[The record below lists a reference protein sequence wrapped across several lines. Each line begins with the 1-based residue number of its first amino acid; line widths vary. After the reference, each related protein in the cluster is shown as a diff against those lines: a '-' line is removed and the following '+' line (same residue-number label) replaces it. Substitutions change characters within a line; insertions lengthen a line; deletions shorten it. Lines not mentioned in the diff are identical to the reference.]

1 MKEKQGES
9 AMDQDS
15 NELEAL
21 AKNGGGSMPDL
32 SGMNA
37 LERDRIQAEEQARLQ
52 REAVEAERLRV
63 EKAAIDKVEAAK
75 ESARMKDALGL
86 AGGVAALAIG
96 ATVAAKALE
105 AAPAVVAIKLIDD
118 FAQRLS
124 ARRESAVP
132 EVSTSL
138 GLKAKGQP

>member
-1 MKEKQGES
+1 ME
-9 AMDQDS
+9 QDS
-15 NELEAL
+15 SDLEAL

-37 LERDRIQAEEQARLQ
+37 AERDRIQAEEQARLQ

-63 EKAAIDKVEAAK
+63 EKEAIDKVEAAK
-75 ESARMKDALGL
+75 EQARMKDALGL

-105 AAPAVVAIKLIDD
+105 SAPAALAIKLIDN

-124 ARRESAVP
+124 ARREASAP
-132 EVSTSL
+132 EVSSSV
-138 GLKAKGQP
+138 GMKV